1 MTNLAPTN
9 QTLHQFPLLPE
20 VEGLDFTTLAETARD
35 RLAPHIGITT
45 LEYSPVLSY
54 KDNSVFV
61 KRTDELDGGNFK
73 SHSAKS
79 AVADLME
86 NGHEDFS
93 LATAGSYGIGVA
105 YAVQLFGGR
114 PIAFV
119 PENSNKKKQAMM
131 LDMGVDVREYGAN
144 FDEALEE
151 ARRYS
156 AAHKITLLHPF
167 ADVRNFAGTGI
178 IGLEILE
185 QCPDMDYLVTQ
196 FGGGSLTC
204 GVGGVVKQQRPD
216 VELVVAQA
224 AACDPFVKAVETG
237 DTEPVTDPMKWGRSY
252 FNSLGGVG
260 VGKTDP
266 MTLGLGSHLA
276 DKTVRV
282 QLNEVYATMH
292 DFEQEHGVLPEAAA
306 AHGLEA
312 ARQLARTP
320 GLEGATIVAVLTGAN
335 PDDYPTGYLAAAS
348 RRRQSNEN
356 TPPVL
361 ISSR

>member
-1 MTNLAPTN
+1 MTNQELTN
-9 QTLHQFPLLPE
+9 QTLHRFPLLSE
-20 VEGLDFTTLAETARD
+20 TEALDFTALAEAARD
-35 RLAPHIGITT
+35 RLAHHVGVTT
-45 LEYSPVLSY
+45 LEYSPVLSHR
-54 KDNSVFV
+54 DNSVYV
-61 KRTDELDGGNFK
+61 KRADELDGGNFK

-79 AVADLME
+79 AVADLVE
-86 NGHEDFS
+86 SGHEDFS

-119 PENSNKKKQAMM
+119 PKDSNRKKQTMM

-151 ARRYS
+151 ARGYA

-178 IGLEILE
+178 IGLELLD

-204 GVGGVVKQQRPD
+204 GVGGVVKQQMPD

-224 AACDPFVKAVETG
+224 AACAPFVKAVETG
-237 DTEPVTDPMKWGRSY
+237 DTEPVPDPMKWGRSY

-276 DKTVRV
+276 DKTLRI
-282 QLNEVYATMH
+282 QLNEVYATMY
-292 DFEQEHGVLPEAAA
+292 DFQQEHGVLPEAAA

-320 GLEGATIVAVLTGAN
+320 GLEGATIVAILTGAN
-335 PDDYPTGYLAAAS
+335 PDDYPDGYLAAAS
-348 RRRQSNEN
+348 RRRQGNESI
-356 TPPVL
+356 PPVL
-361 ISSR
+361 AANR